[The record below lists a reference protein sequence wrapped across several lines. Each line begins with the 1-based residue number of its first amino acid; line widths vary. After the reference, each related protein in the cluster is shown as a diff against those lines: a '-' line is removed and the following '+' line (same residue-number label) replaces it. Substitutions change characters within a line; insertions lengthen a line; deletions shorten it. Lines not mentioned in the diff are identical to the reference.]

1 MKSRME
7 NTKKW
12 VLFDGELLLLKSPR
26 GEFNNFEY
34 NELKMGT
41 FDSGLLLLKSP
52 RGEFNNLSI
61 MS

>member
-41 FDSGLLLLKSP
+41 FDNGLLLLKSP
-52 RGEFNNLSI
+52 R
-61 MS
+61 